1 MKASDLKNI
10 IRETLSEMD
19 LKENITYYVCDG
31 CPGSGDTFADDPT
44 CGGGCSG
51 GCECTEANTG
61 IGMTTGGGSEVERTK
76 RRGGEMLPTPA
87 THKVVSNEAGGCKGC
102 GVCHPNRCWECD
114 GGGHK
119 CDHANNFVETMDFV
133 VKGVRTAD
141 AMFKPAKPIK
151 ENRINKINKNKME
164 KQKLQERF
172 HQLAGIKPLYENE
185 EVESIKEYTKEDLLN
200 EGPELWTV
208 LGGLMGVLGAAGITT
223 QLQMM
228 AEDPAIA
235 EKYPKLEKVFT
246 FLAKVGGALGSG
258 IK

>member
-10 IRETLSEMD
+10 IRETLSEME
-19 LKENITYYVCDG
+19 LEENITYYVCDG
-31 CPGSGDTFADDPT
+31 CPGSGGTFADDPT

-51 GCECTEANTG
+51 GCTCKEANTG
-61 IGMTTGGGSEVERTK
+61 IGMTTGGDSEVERTK
-76 RRGGEMLPTPA
+76 RRGGVA
-87 THKVVSNEAGGCKGC
+87 
-102 GVCHPNRCWECD
+102 
-114 GGGHK
+114 
-119 CDHANNFVETMDFV
+119 
-133 VKGVRTAD
+133 KGVKTAD

-151 ENRINKINKNKME
+151 ENKINKNKME